1 MRRFFAITTLLMVFL
16 AAFAQQNDTLAVV
29 VPDSVRTTDAVTHF
43 EVKSVGDSSVVV
55 MEKKPMKTTR
65 KQMRVVDADSSL
77 ISYNMPTTVFRP
89 VPSRSVWYG
98 LIFPGGGQIY
108 NRRYWKLPIV
118 YTGFTALIYGV
129 SRTGS
134 RYNEYVR
141 GYRDFMDIDPNTKSY
156 ENLVPYNYPN
166 SSIESYLTGRVN
178 NFRRYRDLCI
188 VGIVAWYAISVIDA
202 FVDATLADFDVSPDL
217 SMRVGPKVMDNP
229 ENHYR
234 PSVGM
239 QVQLCF

>member
-1 MRRFFAITTLLMVFL
+1 MKRFFFITALLMIWFSAV
-16 AAFAQQNDTLAVV
+16 AQQNDTIVAVI
-29 VPDSVRTTDAVTHF
+29 PDSVSAAAEIAHF
-43 EVKSVGDSSVVV
+43 EVKTIGDSSIVV
-55 MEKKPMKTTR
+55 MEKKTIKTTR
-65 KQMRVVDADSSL
+65 KQMRVVAPDSSL
-77 ISYNMPTTVFRP
+77 ISYEQPVTVFRP
-89 VPSRSVWYG
+89 VPSRSVWYS
-98 LIFPGGGQIY
+98 LVFPGGGQIY

-129 SRTGS
+129 SRTGT
-134 RYNEYVR
+134 RYSEYVR
-141 GYRDFMDIDPNTKSY
+141 GYRDFMDTDPNTKSY

-166 SSIESYLTGRVN
+166 SSIESYLSGRVN

-188 VGIVAWYAISVIDA
+188 VGVVAWYALTVIDA

-217 SMRVGPKVMDNP
+217 SMRVGPKVIDNP

-234 PSVGM
+234 PSMGM

>member
-1 MRRFFAITTLLMVFL
+1 MKRFFVIIGCLMMLLPIC
-16 AAFAQQNDTLAVV
+16 AQQTDTVV
-29 VPDSVRTTDAVTHF
+29 NVIPDSTKLLTTHF
-43 EVKSVGDSSVVV
+43 EVSTANDQPILLLEGN
-55 MEKKPMKTTR
+55 KKKTTR
-65 KQMRVVDADSSL
+65 KQIITLGTDTTMLKYDE
-77 ISYNMPTTVFRP
+77 MPSMIFRP

-141 GYRDFMDIDPNTKSY
+141 GYRDFLDSDPNTKSY
-156 ENLVPYNYPN
+156 ESLVPYNYP
-166 SSIESYLTGRVN
+166 SSSTESYLSGRVN
-178 NFRRYRDLCI
+178 NYRRYRDLCI
-188 VGIVAWYAISVIDA
+188 VGVVAWYAISIIDA

-217 SMRVGPKVMDNP
+217 TMRIGASVI
-229 ENHYR
+229 ENSENQYK

-239 QVQLCF
+239 QVQLFF